1 MPPGIG
7 KYPLKAVPV
16 WDGFQKTFP
25 RKGCIMMN
33 KTIKLVCAMLAV
45 LLLAGCGAKNEPI
58 LTTAATE
65 PAVETTAETTQAPTE
80 TPEPTV
86 GETEPAPSARVLPD
100 GEYIVDFDTDSGM
113 FRANEACNGKGK
125 LTVENGVQTLHVSLQ
140 SKKIVNLF
148 PGTAAEAQ
156 EPGAVWLEPTVDT
169 VTYSDGLSE
178 EVFGF
183 DIPVASV
190 GGEFDLAIIGTKGVW
205 YDHKVS
211 VLNPIPQAGSYLCAV
226 ELSGGSGRASVS
238 SPAVLVSD
246 GETLMATIQW
256 SSPNYTY
263 MIVDDV
269 QYDPIQEEGNSTF
282 RIPVTLDRDIPVSAC
297 TVAMSTPHLVE
308 YTLRFDSTTLAKGE

>member
-1 MPPGIG
+1 M
-7 KYPLKAVPV
+7 K
-16 WDGFQKTFP
+16 
-25 RKGCIMMN
+25 
-33 KTIKLVCAMLAV
+33 KTIKFISALLAV
-45 LLLAGCGAKNEPI
+45 LLLAGCGAADAPAATTEATVTATE
-58 LTTAATE
+58 TTAEATEATTEATETTAEVTE
-65 PAVETTAETTQAPTE
+65 PAV
-80 TPEPTV
+80 
-86 GETEPAPSARVLPD
+86 SARVLPD

-178 EVFGF
+178 EVYGF
-183 DIPVASV
+183 DIPVVSV
-190 GGEFDLAIIGTKGVW
+190 GEEFDLALIGTKGVW

-211 VLNPIPQAGSYLCAV
+211 VLNPIPRAGSFLCAV
-226 ELSGGSGRASVS
+226 ELTGGSGRASVS

-263 MIVDDV
+263 MMVGDV

-282 RIPVTLDRDIPVSAC
+282 RIPVTLDQDISVSAC
-297 TVAMSTPHLVE
+297 TEAMSTPHLVE
-308 YTLRFDSTTLAKGE
+308 YTLHFDSATLTQSGEE

>member
-1 MPPGIG
+1 M
-7 KYPLKAVPV
+7 K
-16 WDGFQKTFP
+16 
-25 RKGCIMMN
+25 
-33 KTIKLVCAMLAV
+33 KTIKLVSGLLAV
-45 LLLAGCGAKNEPI
+45 LLLAGCGAADETVS
-58 LTTAATE
+58 TTAATE
-65 PAVETTAETTQAPTE
+65 SAVETTTETTQAPTE
-80 TPEPTV
+80 TSEPTV
-86 GETEPAPSARVLPD
+86 QETEPAVSPRVLPD
-100 GEYIVDFDTDSGM
+100 GVYIVDFDTDSGM

-125 LTVENGVQTLHVSLQ
+125 LTVENGVQILHVSLQ

-156 EPGAVWLEPTVDT
+156 EPGAVWLEPTMDT

-190 GGEFDLAIIGTKGVW
+190 GEEFDLALIGTKGVW

-226 ELSGGSGRASVS
+226 ELTGGSGRASVS

-246 GETLMATIQW
+246 GDTLMATIQW
-256 SSPNYTY
+256 SSPHYTY

>member
-1 MPPGIG
+1 M
-7 KYPLKAVPV
+7 K
-16 WDGFQKTFP
+16 
-25 RKGCIMMN
+25 R
-33 KTIKLVCAMLAV
+33 TINLISLLLAV
-45 LLLAGCGAKNEPI
+45 LLLAGCGAADAPAATTEATVTATE
-58 LTTAATE
+58 TTAEATEATTEATETTAEVTE
-65 PAVETTAETTQAPTE
+65 PAV
-80 TPEPTV
+80 
-86 GETEPAPSARVLPD
+86 SARVLPD

-113 FRANEACNGKGK
+113 FRANEACNGKGT
-125 LTVENGVQTLHVSLQ
+125 LTVENGVQILHVSLQ

-178 EVFGF
+178 EVYGF
-183 DIPVASV
+183 DIPVVSV
-190 GGEFDLAIIGTKGVW
+190 GEEFDLALIGTKGVW

-211 VLNPIPQAGSYLCAV
+211 VLNPIPRAGSFLCAV
-226 ELSGGSGRASVS
+226 ELTGGSGRASVS

-263 MIVDDV
+263 MIVGDI

-282 RIPVTLDRDIPVSAC
+282 RIPVTLDQDISVSAC
-297 TVAMSTPHLVE
+297 TEAMSTPHLVE
-308 YTLRFDSTTLAKGE
+308 YTLHFDSATLTQSGEE

>member
-1 MPPGIG
+1 M
-7 KYPLKAVPV
+7 K
-16 WDGFQKTFP
+16 
-25 RKGCIMMN
+25 
-33 KTIKLVCAMLAV
+33 KTIKFISALLAAA
-45 LLLAGCGAKNEPI
+45 LLAGCAAKNGMTP
-58 LTTAATE
+58 TTAATE
-65 PAVETTAETTQAPTE
+65 PAVETTTETTQAPTE

-86 GETEPAPSARVLPD
+86 QETEPAVSPRVLPD
-100 GEYIVDFDTDSGM
+100 GEYTVDFDTDSGM

-148 PGTAAEAQ
+148 PGTATEAQ

-190 GGEFDLAIIGTKGVW
+190 GEEFDLALIGTKGVW

-211 VLNPIPQAGSYLCAV
+211 VLNPIPQAGSFLCGV
-226 ELSGGSGRASVS
+226 ELTGGSGRASVS
-238 SPAVLVSD
+238 SPAVLNSD

-282 RIPVTLDRDIPVSAC
+282 QIPVTLDQDISVSAC
-297 TVAMSTPHLVE
+297 TVAMSTPHEVA
-308 YTLRFDSTTLAKGE
+308 YTLHFDSTTLTRSGEE

>member
-1 MPPGIG
+1 M
-7 KYPLKAVPV
+7 
-16 WDGFQKTFP
+16 
-25 RKGCIMMN
+25 
-33 KTIKLVCAMLAV
+33 
-45 LLLAGCGAKNEPI
+45 
-58 LTTAATE
+58 
-65 PAVETTAETTQAPTE
+65 ETTAETTQAPTE
-80 TPEPTV
+80 IPEPT
-86 GETEPAPSARVLPD
+86 EQATEPAASVRVLPD

-308 YTLRFDSTTLAKGE
+308 YTLRFDSTTLAQGE

>member
-1 MPPGIG
+1 M
-7 KYPLKAVPV
+7 K
-16 WDGFQKTFP
+16 KT
-25 RKGCIMMN
+25 
-33 KTIKLVCAMLAV
+33 TKLVSGLLAV
-45 LLLAGCGAKNEPI
+45 LLLAGCGAAGEMI
-58 LTTAATE
+58 STTAATVTA
-65 PAVETTAETTQAPTE
+65 PETTIETTEAPTE
-80 TPEPTV
+80 TMEPTV
-86 GETEPAPSARVLPD
+86 QETEPAVSPRVLPD
-100 GEYIVDFDTDSGM
+100 GVYIVDFDTDSGM

-211 VLNPIPQAGSYLCAV
+211 VLNPIPQAGSFLCAV
-226 ELSGGSGRASVS
+226 ELTGGSGRASVS

-308 YTLRFDSTTLAKGE
+308 YTLRFDSTTLAQGE